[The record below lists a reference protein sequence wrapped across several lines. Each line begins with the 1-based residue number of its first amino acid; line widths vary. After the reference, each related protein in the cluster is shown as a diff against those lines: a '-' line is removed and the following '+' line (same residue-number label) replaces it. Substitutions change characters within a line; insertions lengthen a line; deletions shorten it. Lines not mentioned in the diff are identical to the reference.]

1 MRFESGGVRRPR
13 RSGRHE
19 PLWRNLWLLLRV
31 AEPDAYTRAVC
42 RTNAVDNCLR
52 KRWWRVL
59 LVERFVRGHRRT
71 LPHRKVP
78 QRYVNAEYLRLL
90 RGDSVSYA
98 DSATEH
104 GTDDVSDTDSRAE
117 RGSHGSSNK
126 FSDEHADVGTD
137 VIAVI

>member
-1 MRFESGGVRRPR
+1 M
-13 RSGRHE
+13 
-19 PLWRNLWLLLRV
+19 

-42 RTNAVDNCLR
+42 RTDAVGNCLR

-59 LVERFVRGHRRT
+59 LVKCFVRGHRRT
-71 LPHRKVP
+71 RLPHRHVP

-104 GTDDVSDTDSRAE
+104 GTDDVSDTDGHAE
-117 RGSHGSSNK
+117 RGSHGSSNE

-137 VIAVI
+137 FIAVI

>member
-1 MRFESGGVRRPR
+1 M
-13 RSGRHE
+13 
-19 PLWRNLWLLLRV
+19 
-31 AEPDAYTRAVC
+31 AEPDAYTRVVC
-42 RTNAVDNCLR
+42 RTDAVDNCLR

-59 LVERFVRGHRRT
+59 LVKRFVRGHRRT
-71 LPHRKVP
+71 RLPHRYVP
-78 QRYVNAEYLRLL
+78 QRYVNAECLRLL
-90 RGDSVSYA
+90 HRDSVSYA

-126 FSDEHADVGTD
+126 FSDEYADVGTD